1 MNYELLAIL
10 LLVVGCGL
18 IVAEVFIPSG
28 GMILVMCVLSFVA
41 SIWCAYQAWW
51 GESQGY
57 FWTYLGGLVVII
69 PSVVVGIFRLVSET
83 RVGDRILLAAPD
95 LAEVTPYQAEAAR
108 LSQLIGK
115 RGVTQTPLN
124 PGGMVRIDGERLHAF
139 SEGLLVDAGRTVEII
154 EVRGTRVLV
163 RPVSESSDPDAAREV
178 AAAEPFDSSVSSS
191 DAPPLDFDVPQG

>member
-1 MNYELLAIL
+1 
-10 LLVVGCGL
+10 
-18 IVAEVFIPSG
+18 
-28 GMILVMCVLSFVA
+28 
-41 SIWCAYQAWW
+41 
-51 GESQGY
+51 
-57 FWTYLGGLVVII
+57 
-69 PSVVVGIFRLVSET
+69 
-83 RVGDRILLAAPD
+83 VGDRILLAAPD